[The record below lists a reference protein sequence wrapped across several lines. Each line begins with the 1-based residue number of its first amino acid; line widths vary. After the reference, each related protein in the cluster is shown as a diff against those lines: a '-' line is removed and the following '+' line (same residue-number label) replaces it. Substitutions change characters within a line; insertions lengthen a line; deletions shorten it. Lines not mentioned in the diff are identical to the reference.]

1 MRTVIWLSF
10 VVLTLYCVA
19 NIEADRR
26 KVIFRGSQSYAGYKG
41 GQNNQ
46 RIPSTSRRVDISKVQ
61 LYGARKN
68 DPTYRQG
75 LEELSGLM

>member
-1 MRTVIWLSF
+1 MYLF
-10 VVLTLYCVA
+10 FLLA
-19 NIEADRR
+19 ER
-26 KVIFRGSQSYAGYKG
+26 KTVIFRGPQSYVGYKG

-46 RIPSTSRRVDISKVQ
+46 RIPSTHRRVDISKVQ